1 MTNEQYIYVMKQRP
15 KLVRV
20 DDWRACVHQVFIKC
34 VDKKVE
40 SNKYYITAAKNML
53 INNHRLV
60 DNRVLRSALEFDP
73 EKHSGSYNIAE
84 KTDHYISINKALA
97 RMRQPKQKEAVVM
110 YMKSE
115 HSNLVKISKENN
127 VNYETYRTNLKLGLE
142 TLKKYL

>member
-15 KLVRV
+15 KMVRV

-40 SNKYYITAAKNML
+40 SNKYYIIAAKNML
-53 INNHRLV
+53 VSNYGVV
-60 DNRVLRSALEFDP
+60 DNRVLRDAEEFDP
-73 EKHSGSYNIAE
+73 DKHSGFYELVDQPDYSHV
-84 KTDHYISINKALA
+84 TKALA
-97 RMRQPKQKEAVVM
+97 RMPHSKQKEAVVT